1 LSGSQP
7 KAPGF
12 AGGYLP
18 TSIGGSDAQDDL
30 FRQAYLR
37 SLQAARREAEAT
49 AYLKTMT
56 ANKHRTRLDRLL
68 AN

>member
-1 LSGSQP
+1 MPLM
-7 KAPGF
+7 
-12 AGGYLP
+12 
-18 TSIGGSDAQDDL
+18 TSIGGSDAQDGL

-49 AYLKTMT
+49 AYFKTMT